1 MRLVENIPFFS
12 IFIMMAGGI
21 VTPLLGGGNR
31 ARVLHMVLVG
41 AVAVMSGLLLGYTSD
56 GTCFCFMMGHF
67 PAPWGNEVRAG
78 ALEALMSLVFS
89 LVMFLTVAANKR
101 SLEHDIPS
109 ERAGLYYVMMN
120 LLFSS
125 LLALIYTNDLF
136 TAYVFIE
143 INTISACAIV
153 CAKESGETV
162 AAAIRYLIMSLVGS
176 GLILISIALLYC
188 QTGHLLMEPMA
199 GKVRDLASSGK
210 DLFPLKMALVMM
222 TSGLAVKS
230 ALYPF
235 SSWLPG
241 AHANATAA
249 SSSVLSGLVLKG
261 YIILLLK
268 VYMRI
273 LGMDLIIRLRINDL
287 LFVFGIL
294 AMVLGSARA
303 LQQHMVKRVI
313 AYSSIA
319 QIGYIFMGIGMGT
332 SAGLAAAV
340 LHMIVHAVTKPMLF
354 TAAGGLMDCCG
365 HQKEIAALR
374 GSARRNPAA
383 GAGLVVGSM
392 AMIGIPFFSGFV
404 SKISFAMAS
413 FHDLDRTVLVLGAL
427 DVSTVLNAM
436 YYIPLI
442 IIVFSERGPEKAD
455 YEAAGLE
462 DAAVPEAGETVK
474 DVPFAAAMA
483 CFMAGNVLIGTCYG
497 PVVRMI
503 ETGLANFG

>member
-1 MRLVENIPFFS
+1 M
-12 IFIMMAGGI
+12 
-21 VTPLLGGGNR
+21 
-31 ARVLHMVLVG
+31 
-41 AVAVMSGLLLGYTSD
+41 
-56 GTCFCFMMGHF
+56 
-67 PAPWGNEVRAG
+67 
-78 ALEALMSLVFS
+78 
-89 LVMFLTVAANKR
+89 
-101 SLEHDIPS
+101 
-109 ERAGLYYVMMN
+109 
-120 LLFSS
+120 
-125 LLALIYTNDLF
+125 
-136 TAYVFIE
+136 
-143 INTISACAIV
+143 
-153 CAKESGETV
+153 
-162 AAAIRYLIMSLVGS
+162 
-176 GLILISIALLYC
+176 
-188 QTGHLLMEPMA
+188 
-199 GKVRDLASSGK
+199 
-210 DLFPLKMALVMM
+210 
-222 TSGLAVKS
+222 
-230 ALYPF
+230 
-235 SSWLPG
+235 
-241 AHANATAA
+241 
-249 SSSVLSGLVLKG
+249 SGLVLKG

-294 AMVLGSARA
+294 AMVIGSAKA

-427 DVSTVLNAM
+427 AVSTVLNAM

-462 DAAVPEAGETVK
+462 DAAVPEAGEPVK

>member
-21 VTPLLGGGNR
+21 VTPLLGGRNR
-31 ARVLHMVLVG
+31 ARVLHLVLVG
-41 AVAVMSGLLLGYTSD
+41 AVAVMSGLLLGYTAD
-56 GTCFCFMMGHF
+56 GTCFRFMMGHF

-101 SLEHDIPS
+101 SLEHDIPG

-199 GKVRDLASSGK
+199 GAVRELASSGK

-294 AMVLGSARA
+294 AMVIGSAKA

-392 AMIGIPFFSGFV
+392 AT
-404 SKISFAMAS
+404 

-427 DVSTVLNAM
+427 AVSTVLNAM

-462 DAAVPEAGETVK
+462 DAAVPEAGEPVRDFHFT
-474 DVPFAAAMA
+474 AAMA

>member
-1 MRLVENIPFFS
+1 M
-12 IFIMMAGGI
+12 
-21 VTPLLGGGNR
+21 TPLLGGGNR

-287 LFVFGIL
+287 LLCLESWPWSLVRPG
-294 AMVLGSARA
+294 
-303 LQQHMVKRVI
+303 HC
-313 AYSSIA
+313 SSIWSSGSLP
-319 QIGYIFMGIGMGT
+319 IHPLPRLDISSWE
-332 SAGLAAAV
+332 SAWEPGQGWR
-340 LHMIVHAVTKPMLF
+340 PQ
-354 TAAGGLMDCCG
+354 CC
-365 HQKEIAALR
+365 
-374 GSARRNPAA
+374 
-383 GAGLVVGSM
+383 
-392 AMIGIPFFSGFV
+392 
-404 SKISFAMAS
+404 
-413 FHDLDRTVLVLGAL
+413 T
-427 DVSTVLNAM
+427 
-436 YYIPLI
+436 
-442 IIVFSERGPEKAD
+442 
-455 YEAAGLE
+455 
-462 DAAVPEAGETVK
+462 
-474 DVPFAAAMA
+474 
-483 CFMAGNVLIGTCYG
+483 
-497 PVVRMI
+497 
-503 ETGLANFG
+503 

>member
-1 MRLVENIPFFS
+1 MVRLVENIPFFS

-21 VTPLLGGGNR
+21 VTPLLGSRNR
-31 ARVLHMVLVG
+31 ARILHLVLVG

-56 GTCFCFMMGHF
+56 GTCFRFMMGHF

-101 SLEHDIPS
+101 SLEHDIPG

-199 GKVRDLASSGK
+199 GAVRELASSGK

-249 SSSVLSGLVLKG
+249 SSSVLLVLKG

-294 AMVLGSARA
+294 AMVIGSAKA

-374 GSARRNPAA
+374 G
-383 GAGLVVGSM
+383 M

-427 DVSTVLNAM
+427 AVSTVLNAM

-455 YEAAGLE
+455 YEEAGLE

>member
-21 VTPLLGGGNR
+21 VTPLLGGRNR
-31 ARVLHMVLVG
+31 ARVLHLVLVG

-56 GTCFCFMMGHF
+56 GTCFRFMMGHF

-101 SLEHDIPS
+101 SLEHDIPG

-176 GLILISIALLYC
+176 GFI
-188 QTGHLLMEPMA
+188 
-199 GKVRDLASSGK
+199 
-210 DLFPLKMALVMM
+210 
-222 TSGLAVKS
+222 
-230 ALYPF
+230 LYPF

-294 AMVLGSARA
+294 AMVIGSAKA

-427 DVSTVLNAM
+427 AVSTVLNAM

-462 DAAVPEAGETVK
+462 DAAVPEAGEPVK
-474 DVPFAAAMA
+474 DVSFAAAMA

>member
-89 LVMFLTVAANKR
+89 LVMFLTVAANKQ

-188 QTGHLLMEPMA
+188 QTGHLLMEPMG

-332 SAGLAAAV
+332 RAGLAAAV

-365 HQKEIAALR
+365 RQKEIAALR

-392 AMIGIPFFSGFV
+392 AMIGIPFFSGFI

-413 FHDLDRTVLVLGAL
+413 FHDLNRAVLVLGAL
-427 DVSTVLNAM
+427 AVSTVLNAM
-436 YYIPLI
+436 Y
-442 IIVFSERGPEKAD
+442 
-455 YEAAGLE
+455 
-462 DAAVPEAGETVK
+462 
-474 DVPFAAAMA
+474 
-483 CFMAGNVLIGTCYG
+483 
-497 PVVRMI
+497 
-503 ETGLANFG
+503 

>member
-1 MRLVENIPFFS
+1 M
-12 IFIMMAGGI
+12 
-21 VTPLLGGGNR
+21 
-31 ARVLHMVLVG
+31 
-41 AVAVMSGLLLGYTSD
+41 
-56 GTCFCFMMGHF
+56 
-67 PAPWGNEVRAG
+67 
-78 ALEALMSLVFS
+78 
-89 LVMFLTVAANKR
+89 
-101 SLEHDIPS
+101 
-109 ERAGLYYVMMN
+109 
-120 LLFSS
+120 
-125 LLALIYTNDLF
+125 
-136 TAYVFIE
+136 
-143 INTISACAIV
+143 

-199 GKVRDLASSGK
+199 GAVRELASSGK

-294 AMVLGSARA
+294 AMVIGSAKA

-392 AMIGIPFFSGFV
+392 AMIGIPFFPGLFPR
-404 SKISFAMAS
+404 F
-413 FHDLDRTVLVLGAL
+413 
-427 DVSTVLNAM
+427 
-436 YYIPLI
+436 PLLWPRFMI
-442 IIVFSERGPEKAD
+442 WTGRFWCWGPWLSARSSMPCITYRSSSSCFSERGPEKAD